1 VQDMSD
7 AIRAI
12 QAKQSS
18 NRSLTGIGV
27 GAPGPLELPE
37 GILRNHRIFT
47 VGMAST
53 YVWLTIEWGTLFQR
67 AQARLPSWQAKGTN
81 RFGVVS
87 FLGAIFSGRPHG
99 AYQYTSEEES
109 VKHGIF
115 CPIHVHVAKASQLG
129 LPSY

>member
-1 VQDMSD
+1 M
-7 AIRAI
+7 A
-12 QAKQSS
+12 
-18 NRSLTGIGV
+18 NPCGCG
-27 GAPGPLELPE
+27 GYGCLEQYASATAL
-37 GILRNHRIFT
+37 LRMAHHRIGDA
-47 VGMAST
+47 VPASASEIAK
-53 YVWLTIEWGTLFQR
+53 L
-67 AQARLPSWQAKGTN
+67 QAKGTN